1 MPPFPGRSTPGP
13 ALAEPAAKAAD
24 KNRAAEGI
32 SLRRP
37 VCTQACLCRTPA
49 QKGTKKR
56 KDGFKA
62 SAAGRPKEH
71 RTRVAPFR
79 HISLAKRSAGF
90 VAHPSTSFLTK
101 FPPRGGAAGCSSQ
114 VHHTMPGRHLQA
126 FAPCRGTFLGPA
138 LISGCRRRGKPGP
151 RSRPAPGKCWRRDRR
166 RWAAA
171 CRRPVCR
178 PHPGCSRR
186 R

>member
-13 ALAEPAAKAAD
+13 ALAEPAAKEPQTKTGRQRGSPSAA
-24 KNRAAEGI
+24 RSAHRHAFAAH
-32 SLRRP
+32 RRKK
-37 VCTQACLCRTPA
+37 A
-49 QKGTKKR
+49 QKSGR
-56 KDGFKA
+56 MA
-62 SAAGRPKEH
+62 SKPLPQADRRNTGHGSPH
-71 RTRVAPFR
+71 SG
-79 HISLAKRSAGF
+79 ISLAKRSAGF